1 MIIRDTMVVVGG
13 EVEEK
18 VEEEVE
24 EEVEGKVQVEGEEI
38 ITMVETGEAK
48 VVEVVTVI
56 TNKDTKTE
64 INIITIIKEDLRVIT
79 RQKQAINNFNT
90 YPRTKIKNLNQYC
103 PSHNTSMTNPIM

>member
-1 MIIRDTMVVVGG
+1 MHREVVVEVVD
-13 EVEEK
+13 EVEDEEEAE
-18 VEEEVE
+18 VEEVE
-24 EEVEGKVQVEGEEI
+24 EEVEVEEEEI

-64 INIITIIKEDLRVIT
+64 IKLITIIKEDLRVIT